1 MPAPARTLRVYS
13 LTMTSKIEELASKTV
28 GAAKAA
34 KAAFEGLDG
43 VFRHLTREH
52 GEVSA
57 LLLRL
62 KISSDPN
69 TRQELWQSIRK
80 ELLAHEQAEKTEVY
94 PAFLEE
100 PDTREMAHEHTRD
113 AADLEETIAEL
124 TATGTASDQWQP
136 TLERLIQLVQEHVKD
151 EEEEYF
157 PIADRVFKDRSDDM
171 LARFEKA
178 KAKALRQLDS
188 PAKG

>member
-1 MPAPARTLRVYS
+1 
-13 LTMTSKIEELASKTV
+13 MTSKIEAFAAKTV

-43 VFRHLTREH
+43 VFRLLIREH

-62 KISSDPN
+62 KISTDPK
-69 TRQELWQSIRK
+69 TRRELWPQIRA

-100 PDTREMAHEHTRD
+100 ADTRAMAQEHTHD
-113 AADLEETIAEL
+113 AAELEEAISEL
-124 TATGTASDQWQP
+124 SATAADSEQWQP
-136 TLERLIQLVQEHVKD
+136 VLERLIAMVQEHVRD

-157 PIADRVFKDRSDDM
+157 PIADRLFKDRSDDM

-178 KAKALRQLDS
+178 KAKALRQLS
-188 PAKG
+188 SAP